1 MVLVVHKR
9 GRQGKRTEEGG
20 KENTRDKTREK
31 QVRKGVKAKGE
42 NRKLRKE
49 KGIRK
54 EKQRVMVGMDQ

>member
-1 MVLVVHKR
+1 MVLAVHKR
-9 GRQGKRTEEGG
+9 GRQGKRTKEGG
-20 KENTRDKTREK
+20 KENMRDKTREK

>member
-9 GRQGKRTEEGG
+9 RRQGKRTEEGG

-54 EKQRVMVGMDQ
+54 EK